1 VSEPGPNPHEHDDDL
16 PEQDADEVVQRVE
29 EELDEYERW
38 LELRRQQRG
47 R

>member
-1 VSEPGPNPHEHDDDL
+1 VSESRHEHDDDV
-16 PEQDADEVVQRVE
+16 PEQAPAEAVEQQVEAD
-29 EELDEYERW
+29 LDEYERW